1 MVTFIRFFEKLPMT
15 MNKIISLAAAII
27 IAASF
32 ASSKAIAQEASQ
44 APAGPEIEYC
54 LTLHVSL
61 GQAYS
66 VGQTVKGTRTIIP
79 ITGGTFE
86 GNLPG
91 KELKGEIIPGGA
103 DYQMSNNG
111 RTEVEAIYCIK
122 TDDGVVI
129 HVRNC
134 GIISMGDGFY
144 FRCAPKFEAPVESKY
159 NWMNN
164 SLFLCQPDFSGPQG
178 GITLNVWRVK

>member
-1 MVTFIRFFEKLPMT
+1 MK
-15 MNKIISLAAAII
+15 KIISFVAVAIIAVLFASNYAAA
-27 IAASF
+27 
-32 ASSKAIAQEASQ
+32 QQASQ
-44 APAGPEIEYC
+44 EPKAPELEYC
-54 LTLHVSL
+54 LRLNVTLD
-61 GQAYS
+61 QAYA
-66 VGQTVKGTRTIIP
+66 VGQTPKGVRNIIP

-103 DYQMSNNG
+103 DYQMSNGG
-111 RTEVEAIYCIK
+111 RTELEAIYCIK

-134 GIISMGDGFY
+134 GIIAMGDEYY
-144 FRCAPKFEAPVESKY
+144 FRAAPKFEAPVDSKY

-164 SLFLCQPDFSGPQG
+164 SLFVCSPSFGGAQG
-178 GITLNVWRVK
+178 GITLDVWRVK

>member
-1 MVTFIRFFEKLPMT
+1 MKLI
-15 MNKIISLAAAII
+15 NLIAVSVSAILFVSVN
-27 IAASF
+27 AS
-32 ASSKAIAQEASQ
+32 AQQFSQ
-44 APAGPEIEYC
+44 EPKGPELEYC
-54 LTLHVSL
+54 LRLNVTL
-61 GQAYS
+61 GEAYA
-66 VGQTVKGTRTIIP
+66 VGETPKGFRNIIP

-103 DYQMSNNG
+103 DYQMSNG
-111 RTEVEAIYCIK
+111 TRTELEAIYCIK

-134 GIISMGDGFY
+134 GIIAMGDEYY
-144 FRCAPKFEAPVESKY
+144 FRAAPKFEAPADSKY

-164 SLFLCQPDFSGPQG
+164 SLFVCQPSFDGPQG
-178 GITLNVWRVK
+178 GIILDVWRVK